1 MIGSVSSSRS
11 LVPLILAGA
20 FLTACSVDEPAV
32 FLIGGRSGAAVKEV
46 KVRDGEVSDEET
58 KEAAARVK
66 LAAAKA
72 KEEAARKA
80 AEAKA
85 EVKER
90 AEKLALEKKKESE
103 KRAAEEAEVRKKAAE
118 EAARKAAEIAEK
130 KARAE
135 ALLARE
141 REKEAEKAAKLAA
154 KAKADADRAARDA
167 NREIELLASRGQ
179 AAGFFSMFLSGSSAR
194 QYKSEGHDIFV
205 NHALL
210 PALDPSNARI
220 EVDLSDQ
227 RARVYRE
234 QAGHKVLVIE
244 TQISSGKSGHATP
257 TGSFRIGEKLEQKQ
271 STLYG
276 TWLDGG
282 GNPVGGSSE
291 VSRRPS
297 GASRFV
303 GADMPYWM
311 RINGG
316 IGLHVGIVPDEPAS
330 HGCIRVP
337 ASIQPLIF
345 SKVEVG
351 TPVTVTH

>member
-1 MIGSVSSSRS
+1 MTIGSVSSSLS
-11 LVPLILAGA
+11 FLSLILAGA
-20 FLTACSVDEPAV
+20 LMTSCTVDEPAV
-32 FLIGGRSGAAVKEV
+32 FSIGGTRSGAAVKE
-46 KVRDGEVSDEET
+46 KKGEISTDD
-58 KEAAARVK
+58 KKAAAAKAK

-72 KEEAARKA
+72 KEEAAREA

-85 EVKER
+85 EAKEK
-90 AEKLALEKKKESE
+90 ADKLALAKKKEAD
-103 KRAAEEAEVRKKAAE
+103 KLAEEQAEAKEEAAE
-118 EAARKAAEIAEK
+118 EAAKEAAELAEK

-141 REKEAEKAAKLAA
+141 KEKEAEKAAKLAA
-154 KAKADADRAARDA
+154 KAKTDADRAARDGD
-167 NREIELLASRGQ
+167 REIEALASRGQ
-179 AAGFFSMFLSGSSAR
+179 GGGGFFSMLSIGTSAR
-194 QYKSEGHDIFV
+194 QYKSEGHEIFV

-210 PALDPSNARI
+210 PALDPSNAKI

-227 RARVYRE
+227 RARVFRE
-234 QAGHKVLVIE
+234 QGGHKVLVIE

-257 TGSFRIGEKLEQKQ
+257 TGTFKIGEKLEQKQ

-276 TWLDGG
+276 TWVDGG
-282 GNPVGGSSE
+282 GNAVGGSSE
-291 VSRRPS
+291 VGYRPS
-297 GASRFV
+297 GASHFV

-316 IGLHVGIVPDEPAS
+316 IGLHVGFVPDGPAS

-337 ASIQPLIF
+337 ASIQPLIY
-345 SKVEVG
+345 SKVDVG

>member
-1 MIGSVSSSRS
+1 MIGSVSSSRF
-11 LVPLILAGA
+11 LLPLILSGA
-20 FLTACSVDEPAV
+20 FVTSCTVDEPAAL
-32 FLIGGRSGAAVKEV
+32 LIGGVRPGAALKDTKAKGAEVTFEEKKE
-46 KVRDGEVSDEET
+46 
-58 KEAAARVK
+58 
-66 LAAAKA
+66 AAAKA
-72 KEEAARKA
+72 KLAAAEAKQQAAREA

-85 EVKER
+85 EAKER
-90 AEKLALEKKKESE
+90 AEKLALAKKKESE
-103 KRAAEEAEVRKKAAE
+103 KREAEEAEAKRKAAE
-118 EAARKAAEIAEK
+118 EAAEIAEK

-141 REKEAEKAAKLAA
+141 QAKEAEKAAKLLA

-167 NREIELLASRGQ
+167 NHEIELLASRGQ
-179 AAGFFSMFLSGSSAR
+179 AAGFFARFLSGSSAR
-194 QYKSEGHDIFV
+194 QYKSEGHEIFV

-210 PALDPSNARI
+210 PALDPSNATI

-234 QAGHKVLVIE
+234 HAGHKLLVIE

-257 TGSFRIGEKLEQKQ
+257 TGSFKIGEKLEQKQ

-276 TWLDGG
+276 TWVDGG
-282 GNPVGGSSE
+282 GNPVGGSTE
-291 VSRRPS
+291 VGRRPS

-316 IGLHVGIVPDEPAS
+316 IGLHVGIVPDQPAS